1 MLRINGTI
9 VENDRTEELVLAG
22 DTIVVCMTI
31 LPAQLEKIVNCEWL
45 CSDGT
50 IKTKLNIYSCVPPI
64 PENFD
69 CLETVWD

>member
-69 CLETVWD
+69 CLENVWD